1 MSRSFSKDVEHAA
14 NSVIEALV
22 RRMFEVHE
30 RLKQKESEFIQ
41 LHNDVV
47 NEIENNIIKQ
57 YENQRFSIDEEKGL
71 FEMKGLQN
79 DKVIFVNDEKTVH
92 VDLNKL
98 DSLVKPEE
106 GMDKDKRIWNIDD
119 EGIGQEVKIETPKVT
134 NEFEKEYDV
143 STAKRVW
150 SINGEGIGEEVK
162 IETPKIE
169 TENIEKGNEF
179 IEIFK
184 DKSNDEITK
193 QIQEFQEY
201 RNNFHESIFYSDDSN
216 MKDREY
222 KELEKIDEKLN
233 NMKEAQK
240 ILETSK
246 EKKDLPLNEHNLNKA
261 KKLNVDASNKLE
273 KNIENSIQNSNS
285 PLLLPSQ
292 IRGQLEVLNHLKSMS
307 EKEVLKSFKDAQKQA
322 RIEDKLVPEVYKENL
337 QKYINERIQH
347 SKERI
352 LDTAISTYEKN
363 KELRNN
369 LRSIENEINKNMG
382 VLYQAKLEQKIS
394 PEEYKNLKEN
404 LEIQKTQIN
413 DRLLKINQSDQRINE
428 QLKVDLKQ
436 QFPDM
441 KTDKLTLN
449 ESIGLASAAY
459 SMTNEKTIENLRN
472 FSLENDLKGIINSI
486 DKTTKEV
493 EFEVEE
499 ITEIKI
505 SR

>member
-1 MSRSFSKDVEHAA
+1 MSRSLSKDVEHAA

-22 RRMFEVHE
+22 RRMFEAHE

-57 YENQRFSIDEEKGL
+57 YENQRFSIDGEKGL

-106 GMDKDKRIWNIDD
+106 GMDKAKRIWNIDG
-119 EGIGQEVKIETPKVT
+119 EGVGQEVKIETPKVT

-169 TENIEKGNEF
+169 T
-179 IEIFK
+179 
-184 DKSNDEITK
+184 
-193 QIQEFQEY
+193 
-201 RNNFHESIFYSDDSN
+201 
-216 MKDREY
+216 
-222 KELEKIDEKLN
+222 
-233 NMKEAQK
+233 
-240 ILETSK
+240 
-246 EKKDLPLNEHNLNKA
+246 
-261 KKLNVDASNKLE
+261 

-307 EKEVLKSFKDAQKQA
+307 EKEVLKNFKDAQKQA
-322 RIEDKLVPEVYKENL
+322 KIEDKLVPEVYKENL
-337 QKYINERIQH
+337 QKHINERIQN

-382 VLYQAKLEQKIS
+382 VLYQAKLEKKIS

-404 LEIQKTQIN
+404 LETQKTQIN
-413 DRLLKINQSDQRINE
+413 DRFLKINQSDQRINE